1 MPYTLID
8 TAFNRTNLEMS
19 FKVIGN
25 LIPTRFTAASCGY
38 DDSRSI
44 HFSAGYITATRPR
57 ETHCPSNEYW
67 SPLVS
72 SLFLVALR
80 CDILRAGDFLTLIVK
95 LRIRDNAHPLS
106 CSWNS
111 SSDARIGSM
120 MCCSYH
126 SHISVHR
133 YILLFF
139 VIMLLLA
146 FILRREF
153 AVKRG
158 VHFYTT
164 VSFYSVSHLL

>member
-8 TAFNRTNLEMS
+8 TAFNRSNLEMS

-95 LRIRDNAHPLS
+95 LRIRDNPLS
-106 CSWNS
+106 YSWNS
-111 SSDARIGSM
+111 SSDARISSTT
-120 MCCSYH
+120 CRSYH
-126 SHISVHR
+126 SRISVYR
-133 YILLFF
+133 YISFF
-139 VIMLLLA
+139 VIMLFLA
-146 FILRREF
+146 CLSSVANSPLN
-153 AVKRG
+153 AV
-158 VHFYTT
+158 YTT
-164 VSFYSVSHLL
+164 VSFYSVSHSL